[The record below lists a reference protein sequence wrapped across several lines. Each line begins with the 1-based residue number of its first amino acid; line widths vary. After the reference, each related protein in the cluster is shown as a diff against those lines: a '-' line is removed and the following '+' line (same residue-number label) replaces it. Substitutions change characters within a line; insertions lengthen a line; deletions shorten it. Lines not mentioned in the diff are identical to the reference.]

1 MLEGCAFWPADV
13 AGRYRQDGYWLGRS
27 LGDLLARSCA
37 DNAAKTAVVSG
48 GRRITYGELGAGAD
62 RLASG
67 LLGLGLRPLDRIVV
81 QMPNLPELMTV
92 LLAVFRAGV
101 IPVLALPGHRK
112 NEIVHLCAHSG
123 AIGYLAMDDFCGQDY
138 RALAREVCEEVPGIR
153 HVLISGDPQ
162 EFTSL
167 ESLALTGQ
175 QTDGADE
182 FAPVDPSD
190 PALFLLSGGTT
201 GLPKL
206 IPRTHDDY
214 AYNMLATARGL
225 RIGPDDV
232 YLAVN
237 PAAHNAALGCPGV
250 LGTLLV
256 GGKVVLAAGPRP
268 QEAFELIRREEVT
281 LTTLVPPLVRM
292 WVDAAEKEP
301 VDLSALTLQ
310 VGSSKFNPAEA
321 ERARKVLG
329 CRLSQWYGIGEGL
342 LTYTRLDDPDDIV
355 FGTEGRPMAA
365 ADEIRVC
372 DPVTGQELPDGT
384 EGELCTRGPYTIRGY
399 YDAPE
404 VNARSF
410 TADGFFR
417 TGDLV
422 VRRPD
427 GNIVVTGRLKDVINR
442 AGDKVPAEEVEKY
455 LLTHPSVQDAAVVGM
470 PDPVLGERSHAF
482 VLTHDGALRG
492 PALKAFLRTCGLAT
506 YKIPDK
512 VLLRDAFPYTAV
524 GKVDKGALRAALE
537 VRPTG

>member
-1 MLEGCAFWPADV
+1 MLEGCTSWPADV
-13 AGRYRQDGYWLGRS
+13 AARYRQDGYWLGRS
-27 LGDLLARSCA
+27 LGDLLEESCA
-37 DNAAKTAVVSG
+37 RNHAKTAVVSG
-48 GRRITYGELGAGAD
+48 ERRITYAELAHGAAQ
-62 RLASG
+62 LARG
-67 LLGLGLRPLDRIVV
+67 LLDLGIRPLDRVVV

-92 LLAVFRAGV
+92 LLAVFRAGI

-112 NEIVHLCAHSG
+112 NEIVHLCTHSG
-123 AIGYLAMDDFCGQDY
+123 AVGYLAMDDFCGQDY
-138 RALAREVCEEVPGIR
+138 RALAREVREEVPGVR
-153 HVLISGDPQ
+153 HVLISGEPQ
-162 EFTSL
+162 EFISL
-167 ESLALTGQ
+167 ESLGR
-175 QTDGADE
+175 QTDAVRDFE
-182 FAPVDPSD
+182 PVDPSE

-225 RIGPDDV
+225 HIGPDDV

-301 VDLSALTLQ
+301 VDLSAVMLQ

-342 LTYTRLDDPDDIV
+342 LTYTRVDDPDDII
-355 FGTEGRPMAA
+355 FRTEGRPMAA

-372 DPVTGQELPDGT
+372 DPVTGEQLPDGT

-399 YDAPE
+399 YNAPE
-404 VNARSF
+404 INTRAF

-417 TGDLV
+417 SGDLV

-427 GNIVVTGRLKDVINR
+427 GNIVVTGRIKDVINR

-482 VLTHDGALRG
+482 VLTHDGELRA
-492 PALKAFLRTCGLAT
+492 PALKAFLRECGLAT

-512 VLLRDAFPYTAV
+512 VLLRTTFPYTAV
-524 GKVDKGALRAALE
+524 GKVDKGALRTALT
-537 VRPTG
+537 PQPPG